1 MRKILVILLALTIAT
16 GALPASLQ
24 ARAMTK
30 LLPGRWMLYAGGGT
44 DIWEFHEDGTC
55 VAINTDFDGKE
66 NTESH
71 TWRVEPA
78 TEEDLKNLWAQPD
91 VVLVIDGRE
100 RFGLHLTAGHLKEA
114 AHILAGGWI
123 SEEERA
129 QAAAVPLCISITFWE
144 GGGGYVRMKNQ

>member
-1 MRKILVILLALTIAT
+1 MKKVLVILLALVIAT

-55 VAINTDFDGKE
+55 VSVSADFDGKE
-66 NTESH
+66 NVQTRA
-71 TWRVEPA
+71 WRVEAA
-78 TEEDLKNLWAQPD
+78 TEADKAKLWAKPD
-91 VVLVIDGRE
+91 TVLVIDGRE

-123 SEEERA
+123 SQEERT
-129 QAAAVPLCISITFWE
+129 QAAAVPLCISITFGE
-144 GGGGYVRMKNQ
+144 GGGGYVRMKDQ